1 MRDDE
6 VIRRSRCEG
15 EARGNLKRSLA
26 ALGTRIASLSRQGG
40 IARNDKTTPNCLTFI
55 PFAFEVI
62 HRLP

>member
-6 VIRRSRCEG
+6 VIRRCRCEG

-40 IARNDKTTPNCLTFI
+40 IARNDKTTPNFLTPK
-55 PFAFEVI
+55 PFALTAI
-62 HRLP
+62 